1 MYYETIAYGIAFI
14 AFGMLSMMFLY
25 LWSTNIRGS
34 KECEEAAKFLA
45 NLSTLEDPSTEAARF
60 LRMNKEDVELEIKKG
75 RLLTLVGNHIAATA
89 ATLKS
94 PIPIIRW

>member
-1 MYYETIAYGIAFI
+1 MYYETMAYGIAFI
-14 AFGMLSMMFLY
+14 AFGVLSMMFLY

-45 NLSTLEDPSTEAARF
+45 NLSTLEDPSAEAARF
-60 LRMNKEDVELEIKKG
+60 LRMDEKDVVLEIKRG
-75 RLLTLVGNHIAATA
+75 RLLALVSNHIAATA

-94 PIPIIRW
+94 PIPIIRR